1 MRSLVLAAAAVIAL
15 SGAAHASV
23 IPVLNGVSADG
34 TNFKFS
40 YDGQLAPDQGVEN
53 GSQLVIVDFAG
64 YVNGSIHSS
73 LANVTASISN
83 TLPAGLVLDPK
94 FTDNASI
101 PDLVFTY
108 TGPDFHTT
116 GGPFT
121 SGPDGG
127 IIHFAGLSAD
137 SIFGG
142 MTSGTFSAAAVRNT
156 GTVSSQGTVT
166 FNVGEVAVPLSA
178 VPEPAS
184 WALMIIGFLGLGA
197 ALRLGRSRSL
207 GDAAA

>member
-1 MRSLVLAAAAVIAL
+1 MRSLMLTAAAVIAL

-23 IPVLNGVSADG
+23 IPVLDNVTADG
-34 TNFKFS
+34 ANFKFS
-40 YDGQLAPDQGVEN
+40 YDGQLAADQGVAN

-64 YVNGSIHSS
+64 YVDGSVHSS

-83 TLPAGLVLDPK
+83 TLPAGLVLDPM

-108 TGPDFHTT
+108 TGADFHTT

-127 IIHFAGLSAD
+127 IIHFSGLSAD
-137 SIFGG
+137 SIFSG
-142 MTSGTFSAAAVRNT
+142 MTTGTFSAAAIRNT
-156 GTVSSQGTVT
+156 GTAAEQGTVT
-166 FNVGEVAVPLSA
+166 LNVGQVAVPLSA

-184 WALMIIGFLGLGA
+184 WALMIMGFLGLGT

-207 GDAAA
+207 GVAA

>member
-1 MRSLVLAAAAVIAL
+1 LAGVAVLALMGTAQ
-15 SGAAHASV
+15 ASV
-23 IPVLNGVSADG
+23 IPVLDGVTPDGAD
-34 TNFKFS
+34 FKFS
-40 YDGQLAPDQGVEN
+40 YDGQLAPDQGVAN

-64 YVNGSIHSS
+64 YVDGSVHSS
-73 LANVTASISN
+73 LADVTASISN
-83 TLPAGLVLDPK
+83 TLPAGLVLDPM
-94 FTDNASI
+94 FTDNPSI

-108 TGPDFHTT
+108 TGADFHTT

-142 MTSGTFSAAAVRNT
+142 TTTGTFSASAIRNT
-156 GTVSSQGTVT
+156 GSASSQGTVT
-166 FNVGEVAVPLSA
+166 FNVGQVSVPISA

-184 WALMIIGFLGLGA
+184 WALMIVGFLGLGT
-197 ALRLGRSRSL
+197 ALRIGRTR
-207 GDAAA
+207 DARVTA

>member
-1 MRSLVLAAAAVIAL
+1 MRSLMLTAAAVIAL

-23 IPVLNGVSADG
+23 IPVLDNVAADG
-34 TNFKFS
+34 ANFKFS
-40 YDGQLAPDQGVEN
+40 YDGQLAPDQGVAD

-64 YVNGSIHSS
+64 YVDGSIHSS

-83 TLPAGLVLDPK
+83 TLPAGLVLDPM
-94 FTDNASI
+94 FTDDASI

-108 TGPDFHTT
+108 TGADFHTT

-142 MTSGTFSAAAVRNT
+142 TATGTFSAAAVRNT
-156 GTVSSQGTVT
+156 GDQQGTVT
-166 FNVGEVAVPLSA
+166 FNVGQVAVPLSA

-184 WALMIIGFLGLGA
+184 WALMIMGFLGLGTA
-197 ALRLGRSRSL
+197 ALRLGRSRGL
-207 GDAAA
+207 GVTA